1 MAFSWWP
8 LYWGYEERL
17 LKDIRRLG
25 IVPKHLGLIL
35 DGNRR
40 YAKELG
46 LPVAQGHKMGL
57 EKAYDVLD
65 WCWQLKIPT
74 VTLWVFSTEN
84 FGREAGEVQALMG
97 LFVEAAKS
105 MLNDERIH
113 RNKVR
118 VRAIGDRS
126 RFPADVLEAL
136 ADLEERTQGYD
147 GMLLQI
153 AMGYGG
159 RAEIV
164 EAVRKLVRACPADL
178 GDREGL
184 AACVTEEAIGQHL
197 YTAGVDDPDFI
208 IRTSGEVRLSGFL
221 LWQAAYS
228 EYYFVDVFWPSFRRV
243 DFLRAIR
250 AYQGRQ
256 RRFGK

>member
-1 MAFSWWP
+1 MGFSLWP

-17 LKDIRRLG
+17 LKEIRKAEV
-25 IVPKHLGLIL
+25 VPKHLGLIL

-40 YAKELG
+40 YARELN
-46 LPVAQGHKMGL
+46 LPVAQGHKLGL
-57 EKAYDVLD
+57 DKAFTVLE
-65 WCWQLKIPT
+65 WCLQLNIPT

-84 FGREAGEVQALMG
+84 FKRDQAEVEALMN
-97 LFVEAAKS
+97 LFVEAAER
-105 MLNDERIH
+105 MLNDPRIH
-113 RNKVR
+113 DNQVR
-118 VRAIGDRS
+118 VRVIGDRT
-126 RFPADVLEAL
+126 RFPDGVLKALGALEART
-136 ADLEERTQGYD
+136 ADYK

-164 EAVRKLVRACPADL
+164 EAVRSLVKACPA
-178 GDREGL
+178 GVEDRAGL
-184 AACVTEEAIGQHL
+184 AACVTEEAIGEHL
-197 YTAGVDDPDFI
+197 YTAGVADPDFI

-250 AYQGRQ
+250 TYQGRQ